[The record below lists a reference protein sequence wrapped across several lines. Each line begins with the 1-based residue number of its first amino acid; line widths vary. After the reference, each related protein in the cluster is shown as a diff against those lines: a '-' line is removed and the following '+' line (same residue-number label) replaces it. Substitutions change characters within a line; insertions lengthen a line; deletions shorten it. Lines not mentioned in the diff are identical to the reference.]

1 MASMHTLSK
10 SNLLSFRQ
18 CPKRLWLE
26 VHGRHLMG
34 AAGADTAFT
43 AGRSVGKVTRE
54 LYDPAGL
61 GQLVDVGVLGVEA
74 AIERT
79 RELLASGRPVFEA
92 GFAAE
97 GASAFADVLLPV
109 TEAGRLRW
117 RLVEVKSSASVK
129 DYHRD
134 DAAIQAYVVRE
145 AGVPL
150 ESVAVATVNTN
161 FVYLGD
167 GQYEGL
173 LVEEDVTDETLDREG
188 EIQAWIAD
196 AQAVMLSSEEPL
208 RPTGTHCSDPFDCG
222 FLDYCRS
229 REAPV
234 EFPVSWLPRIAT
246 KRLKAFIAEEEIKEL
261 AEVPDD
267 LLGPLQQRVKECTLK
282 GEVFF
287 DAVAAAEA
295 LTPLGWPAF
304 FLDFETIS
312 FAVPIWAGTRPY
324 QALTFQFSVHR
335 VSSDGQMVHRD
346 FLDLSGEDPRE
357 ALTEALIEA
366 CEEEGPVFVYSSFE
380 RSRIEELMEQFP
392 DQAEALDELVGRLV
406 DLRPIA
412 EKCYYHPDQQGS
424 WSVKKVLPTLSDL
437 EYETLDGV
445 KDGGMA
451 MAAYVEA
458 IAPGTS
464 AERKALI
471 DAELREYCVMDT
483 LAMVR
488 IWEVFSGRKSSVT

>member
-1 MASMHTLSK
+1 MRTLSK
-10 SNLLSFRQ
+10 SKLLSFRQ

-26 VHGRHLMG
+26 VHGRHLMEKVG
-34 AAGADTAFT
+34 TDSAFT
-43 AGRSVGKVTRE
+43 AGRSVGEAARE
-54 LYDPAGL
+54 LFDPEGL
-61 GQLVDVGVLGVEA
+61 GQWVDVGALGVEG
-74 AIERT
+74 AIKRT
-79 RELLASGRPVFEA
+79 RELLASQQPVFEA

-109 TEAGRLRW
+109 SEGATLSW
-117 RLVEVKSSASVK
+117 RMVEVKSSTEVK

-134 DAAIQAYVVRE
+134 DAAIQSYVVRA

-167 GQYEGL
+167 GHYEGL
-173 LVEEDVTDETLDREG
+173 LVEEDVSEGTLARAVEVRE
-188 EIQAWIAD
+188 WIAE
-196 AQAVMLSSEEPL
+196 AQAVVGASAEPL
-208 RPTGTHCSDPFDCG
+208 RATGKHCGDPFECG
-222 FLDYCRS
+222 FLNYCQS
-229 REAPV
+229 RETPV

-246 KRLKAFIAEEEIKEL
+246 KKLKSFIAEEKIKEL
-261 AEVPDD
+261 ADVPDD
-267 LLGPLQQRVKECTLK
+267 LLGPMQLRVKECTLK

-287 DAVAAAEA
+287 DAAAAAQA
-295 LTPLGWPAF
+295 LAPQGWPAF

-312 FAVPIWAGTRPY
+312 FAVPIRAGTRPY

-335 VSSDGQMVHRD
+335 VSADGEMVHRD

-357 ALTEALIEA
+357 ALAEALIEA

-392 DQAEALDELVGRLV
+392 EQAEALDELVGRLV

-424 WSVKKVLPTLSDL
+424 WSIKRVLPTLCDMD
-437 EYETLDGV
+437 YETLTGV

-451 MAAYVEA
+451 MEAYVEA
-458 IAPGTS
+458 IDPETRS
-464 AERKALI
+464 ERKAEI
-471 DAELREYCVMDT
+471 EKELREYCAMDT
-483 LAMVR
+483 EAMIR
-488 IWEVFSGRKSSVT
+488 IWEVFAGRKL

>member
-1 MASMHTLSK
+1 MRTLSK
-10 SNLLSFRQ
+10 SKLLSFRQ

-26 VHGRHLMG
+26 VHGRHLMEKVG
-34 AAGADTAFT
+34 TDSAFT
-43 AGRSVGKVTRE
+43 AGRSVGEAARE
-54 LYDPAGL
+54 LFDPEGL
-61 GQLVDVGVLGVEA
+61 GQLVDVGALGVEG
-74 AIERT
+74 AIRRT
-79 RELLASGRPVFEA
+79 RELLASGQPVFEA

-109 TEAGRLRW
+109 AENGNLSW
-117 RLVEVKSSASVK
+117 RMVEVKSSSEVK
-129 DYHRD
+129 EYHRE
-134 DAAIQAYVVRE
+134 DAAIQAYVVRA

-161 FVYLGD
+161 FVYAGD
-167 GQYEGL
+167 GHYEGL
-173 LVEEDVTDETLDREG
+173 LVEEDVTDECLARAAEVRG
-188 EIQAWIAD
+188 WIAE
-196 AQAVMLSSEEPL
+196 AQAVVTSLSEPS
-208 RPTGTHCSDPFDCG
+208 RATGKHCGDPFECG
-222 FLDYCRS
+222 FLNYCRS

-246 KRLKAFIAEEEIKEL
+246 KKLKAFIAEEEIKEL
-261 AEVPDD
+261 ADVPDD
-267 LLGPLQQRVKECTLK
+267 LLGPVQLRVKECTLK

-287 DAVAAAEA
+287 DAAAAAEA

-312 FAVPIWAGTRPY
+312 FAVPIWVGTRPY

-335 VSSDGQMVHRD
+335 VAENGEMVHRD

-357 ALTEALIEA
+357 ALAEALVEA

-380 RSRIEELMEQFP
+380 KSRIEELIEQFP
-392 DQAEALDELVGRLV
+392 EQAEALDELVGRLV

-424 WSVKKVLPTLSDL
+424 WSIKKVLPTLCDL
-437 EYETLDGV
+437 DYETLTGV

-451 MAAYVEA
+451 MEAYVEA
-458 IAPGTS
+458 IDPETRS
-464 AERKALI
+464 ERKAEI
-471 DAELREYCVMDT
+471 EKELREYCAMDT
-483 LAMVR
+483 EAMIR
-488 IWEVFSGRKSSVT
+488 IWEVFAGRKL